1 MNINEN
7 IKKEYL
13 NGRFRD
19 QLKYRMFINYRLW
32 PLIIERFIGISMKD
46 AISYNNINKNE
57 RNYGS
62 YNLKYKEMIFESKY
76 DKIEE
81 DIKNKIIGVDEII
94 DPLSMHRSIHLAV
107 INDDAYMVEK
117 LVKLGANLNVRDLY
131 GQTPLL
137 KACSLGY
144 IEVVKTL
151 IELGAP
157 LAQTEYLNQKGMNCY
172 EKSKYYGNKLL
183 TEYLDTVPKNI
194 NIEKQQYWNN
204 KPLITRYN
212 LELLYHRK
220 LY

>member
-1 MNINEN
+1 MNIDEN
-7 IKKEYL
+7 IKKEYI
-13 NGRFRD
+13 NGSFID
-19 QLKYRMFINYRLW
+19 QIRYRIFINYRLW

-46 AISYNNINKNE
+46 AISYNNINRNE
-57 RNYGS
+57 YNAGGC
-62 YNLKYKEMIFESKY
+62 NLKYKDLILESEY
-76 DKIEE
+76 NKIEE
-81 DIKNKIIGVDEII
+81 YIKNRIIGVDEII

-107 INDDAYMVEK
+107 LNDDAYMVEK
-117 LVKLGANLNVRDLY
+117 LVKLGANLNIRDLY

-157 LAQTEYLNQKGMNCY
+157 LNQTEYLNQKGMNCY
-172 EKSKYYGNKLL
+172 EKSKYFGNNLL

-194 NIEKQQYWNN
+194 NFEKQQYWNN
-204 KPLITRYN
+204 KPLITKYN
-212 LELLYHRK
+212 LELIYHRK